1 MKKLIIPICF
11 CLLIVTSLSAQEKQ
25 GVNRKQKAQHQKHE
39 IKKQLNLS
47 EDQKNKMKSIHERYR
62 EQAKVL
68 KSNDDITR
76 GDYKKQMGEIN
87 EKRKIEVE
95 ANLTSEQK
103 NKMKEIRENKQREM
117 KEMRAERF
125 EKMSNKLQLDEKQKS
140 ILLEQRKNSA
150 EQMKAIRENS
160 SLSNVQKKEQIKGLK
175 EKQKEL
181 SKSILTEEQK
191 KKMEHRKK
199 DKAKK

>member
-1 MKKLIIPICF
+1 MKKFLIPISF
-11 CLLIVTSLSAQEKQ
+11 CILVITTVNAQEKKSIE
-25 GVNRKQKAQHQKHE
+25 RKQKAQHQKHE

-47 EDQKNKMKSIHERYR
+47 EDQKNKMKSIHKKYR

-125 EKMSNKLQLDEKQKS
+125 EKMRNKLQLDEKQKS
-140 ILLEQRKNSA
+140 MLLEQRKNSA
-150 EQMKAIRENS
+150 EQMKTIRENS

-175 EKQKEL
+175 EKQRKFA
-181 SKSILTEEQK
+181 KTILTEEQK

-199 DKAKK
+199 DKAIK